1 MTVARVEDG
10 KWCID
15 LSYVDKTAKI
25 KNKEVYLIV
34 RQKFIDG
41 TVESKKLK
49 TTDTKK
55 IYQIFSTDISI
66 KTTQKLLLAQG
77 TENVG

>member
-1 MTVARVEDG
+1 MTVARIEG
-10 KWCID
+10 GNWCID

-34 RQKFIDG
+34 RQKFNDG
-41 TVESKKLK
+41 TVEPNKLK

-55 IYQIFSTDISI
+55 IYQTFSTDISL
-66 KTTQKLLLAQG
+66 KTTQKLLLPQG
-77 TENVG
+77 T